1 MKNNKDQEAK
11 KEENINNETTDKKVE
26 KDIKKEKTKKEKK
39 DKKEKKSK
47 KDEKKG
53 KKENKFIQIIKK
65 KWLVN
70 GTITFLLVALI
81 IAVFIGI
88 IVGVKKANI
97 KPIDLTEEKIY
108 TLTNESKEQIKNID
122 LGDTQLNIYFVGIQ
136 EGDSTLDLARQ
147 YTKINDK
154 ISVQLVDTTSRPDLV
169 QKYGLD
175 SSTSAII
182 LEYGEKFKILSMDE
196 LYTYDSNYKQI
207 NIAEEKIT
215 AAIKTVTSEKVPKVY
230 FLNGYSD
237 ITLTSGMQYL
247 NVYLSNEVNEVST
260 LNVLS
265 EGKIPDDC
273 DTLVITTPN
282 KDFDE
287 IATKA
292 ITDYINKGGNIL
304 WLNAAVAKETN
315 YENVNKILAM
325 YGVKPFSVGVI
336 RETDSNK
343 MVSGYPEIII
353 PEIEYSKITKRLYG
367 LNNVI
372 LVTAT
377 KINLVSDDELTAQN
391 ITKTDLVKSS
401 EKSYFR
407 TDLKLQSNNPIDG
420 EETGE
425 LLIGAELD
433 KVIVAKNEE
442 TGADEIKS
450 KLVIYGENLFAS
462 DATLTQE
469 TQKPIITYG
478 QNKDLVLNSIAY
490 LTDREEDITVR
501 KTKESVTYSPTKK
514 ENTIILT
521 IILVVPIAIIAL
533 GIVIWQVRKR
543 KK

>member
-65 KWLVN
+65 KLLVN

-442 TGADEIKS
+442 TGANEIKS

-478 QNKDLVLNSIAY
+478 QNKDLVLNTIAY